1 MEKETARAWFFRG
14 LEASGDGSHTTF
26 AKALKIFDEEWEA
39 DVRFIEAATELMENE
54 EDNWCI

>member
-1 MEKETARAWFFRG
+1 MKKETARAWFFRG

-39 DVRFIEAATELMENE
+39 EQQFIEAATELLQNE
-54 EDNWCI
+54 D

>member
-1 MEKETARAWFFRG
+1 MKKETARAWFFRG

-39 DVRFIEAATELMENE
+39 NTTFIEAATELLQNE
-54 EDNWCI
+54 D

>member
-39 DVRFIEAATELMENE
+39 DQQFIEAATELMQNE
-54 EDNWCI
+54 EDN

>member
-14 LEASGDGSHTTF
+14 LEASGDGSHHTF

-39 DVRFIEAATELMENE
+39 DQRFIEAATELLQNE
-54 EDNWCI
+54 D